1 MMQNIYVLRSAK
13 FHAATRTYVDRG
25 VIQSLVKIADDPV
38 IIGTV
43 DSKKKNNVGFLGRG
57 SRRANEPFD
66 LLFRHN
72 ITL

>member
-43 DSKKKNNVGFLGRG
+43 DSKKKNIRW
-57 SRRANEPFD
+57 
-66 LLFRHN
+66 LFGEGV
-72 ITL
+72 